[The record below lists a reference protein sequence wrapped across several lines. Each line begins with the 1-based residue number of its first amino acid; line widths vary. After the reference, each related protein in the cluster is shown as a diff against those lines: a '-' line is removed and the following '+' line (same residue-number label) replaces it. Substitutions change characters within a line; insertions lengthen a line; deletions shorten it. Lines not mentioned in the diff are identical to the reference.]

1 MTANIQKTAITEAQA
16 RQLTDR
22 IKTAADQLWS
32 LLLQAHEGKAWTA
45 LGYLTWESYVGAEFD
60 MSRSQSYNLLDQ
72 GRVTKAIEAAT
83 GVQHVGQI
91 NHRDVQAI
99 KPVLA
104 EVTEEI
110 CTMVKRGTSPVQ
122 ATYAVIEAKRAE
134 LRPAPEAP
142 ATPAAKPEVQA
153 KPKKGEPTIQ
163 SLLAEKEALQE
174 DNQRLRDELHEAR
187 HVAGELADDL
197 ESYNTASEGEVAY
210 AKELKRLK
218 GMLRTVEGSRDQ
230 YMAKANEATKSA
242 KFWKAKAER
251 SEKAVQK

>member
-22 IKTAADQLWS
+22 IKSAADQLWA
-32 LLLQAHEGKAWTA
+32 LLLQAHESKAWTA
-45 LGYLTWESYVGAEFD
+45 LGYKNWRDYAVAEF
-60 MSRSQSYNLLDQ
+60 SVSQSRAYQLLDQ
-72 GRVTKAIEAAT
+72 AVVVTAIQEAANST
-83 GVQHVGQI
+83 MVEI
-91 NHRDVQAI
+91 SERAAREI
-99 KPVLA
+99 KPVIR
-104 EVTEEI
+104 EVAKEI
-110 CTMVKRGTSPVQ
+110 SAKVAAGGEPVTT
-122 ATYAVIEAKRAE
+122 TYTVIEAKRAE

-142 ATPAAKPEVQA
+142 ATPVAKPEVQA

-210 AKELKRLK
+210 AKELTRLK